1 MGEMEVIPLN
11 KGQQIAK
18 TQELSAGKIA
28 LQANEDKQAY
38 ASSLVQEDLPITPNQ
53 DQDQDQDKR

>member
-1 MGEMEVIPLN
+1 MDEMEVIQLN

-28 LQANEDKQAY
+28 FQATTDKQAF
-38 ASSLVQEDLPITPNQ
+38 ASSQVQEDLPITPNQ
-53 DQDQDQDKR
+53 DQGQDKR